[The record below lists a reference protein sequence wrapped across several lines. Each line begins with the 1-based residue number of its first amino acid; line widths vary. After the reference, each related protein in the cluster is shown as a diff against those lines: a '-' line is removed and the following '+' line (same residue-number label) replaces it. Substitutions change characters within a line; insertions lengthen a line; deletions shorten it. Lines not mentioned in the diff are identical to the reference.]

1 MTHGRILFRGN
12 LWQVT
17 ARPDVMLTLRRLFA
31 LPPDKGPLQLAATEE
46 TSSILMWVMERWP
59 MQMGALERREL
70 FTRGRAFD
78 TRREAVGEILVGHIP
93 QREYGLALQ
102 LRDYQKQAVELAL
115 KVPGLLLGDDLGLG
129 KTITALGAL
138 SAARAFPALVVTL
151 PHLVRQWER
160 EVHRALPQATVHVGR
175 RMQPP
180 LGLTARWACPRLSAP
195 EGTGRLRWSGG
206 CQTSRS

>member
-59 MQMGALERREL
+59 MQMGPLSAASCSPGAGLRHQAGGRRGDP
-70 FTRGRAFD
+70 RGA
-78 TRREAVGEILVGHIP
+78 HP

-129 KTITALGAL
+129 KTITALGA
-138 SAARAFPALVVTL
+138 P
-151 PHLVRQWER
+151 
-160 EVHRALPQATVHVGR
+160 
-175 RMQPP
+175 
-180 LGLTARWACPRLSAP
+180 
-195 EGTGRLRWSGG
+195 
-206 CQTSRS
+206 